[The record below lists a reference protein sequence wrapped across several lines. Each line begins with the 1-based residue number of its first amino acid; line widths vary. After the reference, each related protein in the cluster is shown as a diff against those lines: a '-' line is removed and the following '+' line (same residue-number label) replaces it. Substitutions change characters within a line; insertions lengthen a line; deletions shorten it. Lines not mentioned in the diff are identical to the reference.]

1 MYRLIPILIIALM
14 LIGCP
19 GTLEE
24 PEWNNPTDPDLPTFV
39 EPETII
45 DNGPLND
52 AVVNDH
58 TVTFQFSGNENV
70 VEYSWLLN
78 GSDWSDW
85 NTVNSITFDYLDE
98 GDYEFQ
104 VKGRYNDIEED
115 GSPALRV
122 FTIDAVQGPALRFL
136 PRKVIIASDEIFS
149 VDIIAEEVTNLS
161 GMQIIIPLSGGLEL
175 INYQLY
181 ESGTDFLSKS
191 CNQFLSI
198 VDDTNSEFKAVIGR
212 VSDTLPGVDGTGE
225 IIRLTLKYTGTIDAS
240 LTFDNSCELQDPD
253 MNVIPLNETV
263 ECVIEVTD

>member
-1 MYRLIPILIIALM
+1 MYRLSTIFIVILFLIA
-14 LIGCP
+14 CP
-19 GTLEE
+19 HAPEE
-24 PEWNNPTDPDLPTFV
+24 PEWDNPTDPDLPTFV
-39 EPETII
+39 EPETVI
-45 DNGPLND
+45 DSGPTEG

-58 TVTFQFSGNENV
+58 EVMFQFSGNENI
-70 VEYSWLLN
+70 VEFSWKLDN
-78 GSDWSDW
+78 SDWSEW
-85 NTVNSITFDYLDE
+85 NSEQSVTVNYLDE
-98 GDYEFQ
+98 GSHEFQ
-104 VKGRYNDIEED
+104 VMGRYNSDEAD
-115 GSPALRV
+115 DSPAVRM

-136 PRKVIIASDEIFS
+136 PRKVTIASDEIFS

-175 INYQLY
+175 VNYQLY

-240 LTFDNSCELQDPD
+240 LTFGNSCELQDPD

-263 ECVIEVTD
+263 ECVIKVTQ